1 MEQTREEQMMDKR
14 EDHVF
19 VVGKVGKLIGVISGI
34 DVVRK
39 LQN

>member
-1 MEQTREEQMMDKR
+1 MTEKG

-19 VVGKVGKLIGVISGI
+19 VVDKVGKLIGVISGI

-39 LQN
+39 ITELTGH